1 MAATAAV
8 MGVLLVLDVVVG
20 VAYSYRALPPLLA
33 GAGVSVGVVVALR
46 RPLLGTCVASAVSLG
61 VTVAAGRTG
70 AVPLVMGSGSA
81 LPGMAEVA
89 GLAFVLGVSLRT
101 LSRAATVS
109 AIIVVGAALVGVVGR
124 AEEDSFQPLV
134 VLAVALVACVA
145 AGTGMYLRSMDHGRR
160 RDVGR
165 ARETER
171 LAIARE
177 LHDVVAHHVT
187 GIVVQAQAAQAVW
200 DARPGEA
207 RLAMAKIEAAG
218 SDALGSMRRLVET
231 LRAED
236 PGSMAPASTVD
247 ELHRL
252 ASHAGDLGLP
262 VKMDLDGLP
271 DDLTPE
277 VAASLQRI
285 VGEAITNAQRHAVG
299 ATGVVVQAGAF
310 GSRLVLQVSDDGRA
324 PNEEATPGSGYG
336 LLGMKERATALG
348 GTLRAGP
355 GEDHGW
361 LVEADI
367 PLART

>member
-1 MAATAAV
+1 MAATAVV
-8 MGVLLVLDVVVG
+8 MGILLVLDVVVG

-33 GAGVSVGVVVALR
+33 GAGVSVGVVVAVR
-46 RPLLGTCVASAVSLG
+46 RPLLGTCLASVVSLG
-61 VTVAAGRTG
+61 VTLAAGRTG
-70 AVPLVMGSGSA
+70 AGPLVVGSGSA

-101 LSRAATVS
+101 LSRVATVPG
-109 AIIVVGAALVGVVGR
+109 ILLVGAAFVGILGR
-124 AEEDSFQPLV
+124 GGDDGFQPLV

-145 AGTGMYLRSMDHGRR
+145 TGVGMYLRWMDHDRR
-160 RDVGR
+160 RDLDR
-165 ARETER
+165 AREADR

-200 DARPGEA
+200 EARPAEA
-207 RLAMAKIEAAG
+207 RIALAKIEVAG
-218 SDALGSMRRLVET
+218 SEALGSMRRLVET
-231 LRAED
+231 LRADD
-236 PGSMAPASTVD
+236 PGSAAQTSTVE

-252 ASHAGDLGLP
+252 ASHARDLGLP
-262 VKMDLDGLP
+262 VQMDLDGLP
-271 DDLTPE
+271 DDLDPE

-299 ATGVVVQAGAF
+299 ATGVVVQIGAH
-310 GSRLVLQVSDDGRA
+310 GGRLVLQVSDDGQA
-324 PNEEATPGSGYG
+324 TEEEAARGSGYG
-336 LLGMKERATALG
+336 LVGMNERAAALG

-355 GEDHGW
+355 GRERGW

-367 PLART
+367 PLVRT

>member
-1 MAATAAV
+1 MAATAVV
-8 MGVLLVLDVVVG
+8 MWVLLVLDVIVG

-33 GAGVSVGVVVALR
+33 GAGVSVGVVVAVR
-46 RPLLGTCVASAVSLG
+46 RPLLGTCVASVVSLG

-70 AVPLVMGSGSA
+70 VVPLVMGSGSA

-101 LSRAATVS
+101 LSRAATMS
-109 AIIVVGAALVGVVGR
+109 AIIMVGAAFVGVVGR
-124 AEEDSFQPLV
+124 GGEDGFQPLV
-134 VLAVALVACVA
+134 VLAVSLVACVA
-145 AGTGMYLRSMDHGRR
+145 AGTGMYLRWMDHDRR

-231 LRAED
+231 LRTED
-236 PGSMAPASTVD
+236 PGSVVPASTLE

-262 VKMDLDGLP
+262 VQMDLDGLP
-271 DDLTPE
+271 DDLAPE
-277 VAASLQRI
+277 VAASVQRI

-299 ATGVVVQAGAF
+299 ATCVVVRVGAH
-310 GSRLVLQVSDDGRA
+310 GGHLMLQVSDDGHA
-324 PNEEATPGSGYG
+324 TNEGASRGSGFG
-336 LLGMKERATALG
+336 LVGMNERATALG

-355 GEDHGW
+355 GEDRGW
-361 LVEADI
+361 LVVADI
-367 PLART
+367 PLAPA